1 MPFLKRRYT
10 LSTSSVATDEVD
22 KVYRRLRKGIEEL
35 KSATGFDYLV
45 LNDNLD
51 ETVRALELI
60 RDGRGGDLPDE
71 RERLACI
78 ITDMSRFLE
87 ESDQLRS
94 GT

>member
-1 MPFLKRRYT
+1 
-10 LSTSSVATDEVD
+10 
-22 KVYRRLRKGIEEL
+22 L